1 MVSYDKNSSNV
12 SLAIDLGCP
21 LAVKINL
28 NDKLKRVNFQK
39 TFHQPILLVLSY
51 EKWSM
56 HCKLIFSFEM
66 CGLCV
71 A

>member
-1 MVSYDKNSSNV
+1 MISYDKNSSNV

-28 NDKLKRVNFQK
+28 DDKWKRINFQK
-39 TFHQPILLVLSY
+39 TFNQPILLVLGY
-51 EKWSM
+51 EKWNM
-56 HCKLIFSFEM
+56 HCKLIFSFEI
-66 CGLCV
+66 CGLHV